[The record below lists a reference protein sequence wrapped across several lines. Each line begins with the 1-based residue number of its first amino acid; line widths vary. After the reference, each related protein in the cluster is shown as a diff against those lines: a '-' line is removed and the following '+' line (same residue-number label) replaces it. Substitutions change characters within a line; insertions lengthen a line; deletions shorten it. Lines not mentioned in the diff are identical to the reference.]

1 MKYLKKFESLGEKG
15 IEYRLYDYIM
25 EHNDINVDDVDD
37 CFTVVD
43 DAIPNSVKKE
53 ASIVIKRNGW
63 SCFWLKID
71 NPNDIHI
78 RRMVT
83 LYKAVAASEFIGGI
97 SKSESLK
104 NFISSNNKLSCTVT
118 IHYNLDNKDYQHQKW
133 RSVCQ
138 SEVDQFESLVRSR
151 GYDFDF
157 DGGHSM
163 WASKEV
169 DVNWGEV
176 LGPDF

>member
-1 MKYLKKFESLGEKG
+1 
-15 IEYRLYDYIM
+15 M

-43 DAIPNSVKKE
+43 DVVPNSVKKE
-53 ASIVIKRNGW
+53 ASIVIKRSGW

-71 NPNDIHI
+71 NPNDIYINH
-78 RRMVT
+78 T
-83 LYKAVAASEFIGGI
+83 SEFIGSI

-169 DVNWGEV
+169 DVDWSEV